1 MPSTRKAPWREG
13 PAAPPNRPP
22 GHRRGATPRTDR
34 IPPGPRLKRAYEPPA
49 GSDGTR
55 VLVER
60 LWPRG
65 LRKAVARI
73 DLWLK
78 DIAPSPELR
87 TWYGHDPAKWPEFQ
101 QRYRKELRSNP
112 QAVQRLATSSCGHS
126 PT

>member
-1 MPSTRKAPWREG
+1 M
-13 PAAPPNRPP
+13 
-22 GHRRGATPRTDR
+22 TDR
-34 IPPGPRLKRAYEPPA
+34 IPPAPRLKRAYEPPA

-101 QRYRKELRSNP
+101 RRYTKELRNNP
-112 QAVQRLATSSCGHS
+112 QAVQRLCEMLEKGTVTLVFAARDERRNSALVLREFMESGGDRD
-126 PT
+126 